1 MTYRE
6 LEEIEAHYRDP
17 YNCTHPN
24 ATADI
29 LRLIAEVRILKAQL
43 EHIDHE
49 WTRGVHSSGW
59 GGAPVT
65 NEQPPDRS
73 EDGINERF
81 FEAK

>member
-1 MTYRE
+1 MTHRE
-6 LEEIEAHYRDP
+6 LEEIEARYRDP

-43 EHIDHE
+43 TPLPSE
-49 WTRGVHSSGW
+49 
-59 GGAPVT
+59 PK
-65 NEQPPDRS
+65 EQDNWP
-73 EDGINERF
+73 NERF